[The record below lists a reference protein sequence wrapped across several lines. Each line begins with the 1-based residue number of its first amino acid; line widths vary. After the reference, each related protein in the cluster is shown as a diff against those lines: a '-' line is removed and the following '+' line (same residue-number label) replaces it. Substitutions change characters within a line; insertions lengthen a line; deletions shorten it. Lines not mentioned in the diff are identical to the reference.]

1 MENAK
6 RGALEGAGFH
16 VGDAKEFLG
25 LSDAESQIVELRVAL
40 SQAVRRLRVDH
51 ELTQRQVAVRMK
63 SSQSRVAKIEAAS
76 PEVSLDLM
84 FSGLF
89 ALGGRV
95 EDLIAT
101 DVGKKIDA
109 RP

>member
-6 RGALEGAGFH
+6 RDALEAAGFH

-25 LSDAESQIVELRVAL
+25 LSDAESRIVELRVAISL
-40 SQAVRRLRVDH
+40 AVRRLRVDLD
-51 ELTQRQVAVRMK
+51 LTRRQVAERMK

-101 DVGKKIDA
+101 EVGK
-109 RP
+109 

>member
-1 MENAK
+1 MEKAK
-6 RGALEGAGFH
+6 REALVAAGFH

-25 LSDAESQIVELRVAL
+25 LSDAESRIVELRVAL

-51 ELTQRQVAVRMK
+51 DLTQRQVAERMK

-89 ALGGRV
+89 AVGGRV
-95 EDLIAT
+95 QDLIAIE
-101 DVGKKIDA
+101 VGKKVGG
-109 RP
+109 RR